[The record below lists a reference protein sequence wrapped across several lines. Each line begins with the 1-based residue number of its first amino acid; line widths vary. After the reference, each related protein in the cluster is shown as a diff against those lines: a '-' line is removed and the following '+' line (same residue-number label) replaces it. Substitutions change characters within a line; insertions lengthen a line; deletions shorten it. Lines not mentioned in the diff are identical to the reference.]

1 MVQWAEHMALM
12 APMQCF
18 VPKHHRM
25 FHLVFNSKDQGS
37 PSHYSTWIDEG
48 LSKTLK
54 AARKHASQ
62 LSFERSVLFRMR
74 ALLSEPPP
82 RKRGR

>member
-37 PSHYSTWIDEG
+37 PSRYSTWIDEG
-48 LSKTLK
+48 L
-54 AARKHASQ
+54 
-62 LSFERSVLFRMR
+62 
-74 ALLSEPPP
+74 
-82 RKRGR
+82 G